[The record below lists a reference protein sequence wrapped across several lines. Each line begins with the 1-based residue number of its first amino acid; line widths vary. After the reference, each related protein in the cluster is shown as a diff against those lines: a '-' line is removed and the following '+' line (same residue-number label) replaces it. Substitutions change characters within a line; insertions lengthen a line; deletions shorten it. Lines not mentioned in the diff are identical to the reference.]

1 MMMNLKGFGKKRSL
15 PDFNLSPYSSGGTEE
30 NHEKSQAG

>member
-1 MMMNLKGFGKKRSL
+1 VMMNWKEFGKKRSL
-15 PDFNLSPYSSGGTEE
+15 PDFNVSQYSSGETEE